1 MIFTSHDSIPE
12 ASTER
17 RCPLTKVKEGC
28 IPSSLIPR
36 DSGTGSLAESKPP
49 SISGATGDWFST
61 VYTHNT
67 ITIMRV

>member
-1 MIFTSHDSIPE
+1 MAF
-12 ASTER
+12 
-17 RCPLTKVKEGC
+17 
-28 IPSSLIPR
+28 SLIPR

-49 SISGATGDWFST
+49 SLSGPIDDWFST

>member
-1 MIFTSHDSIPE
+1 MIFASHDSIPE
-12 ASTER
+12 ASTEN
-17 RCPLTKVKEGC
+17 RCFLTKVKEGC
-28 IPSSLIPR
+28 MAFSLIPR

-49 SISGATGDWFST
+49 SLSGPIDDWFST